1 MKRLIFILSAML
13 LGFAAH
19 NAYAQEYSTEVEV
32 IAATETVVEEA
43 VLEEQIMMPEP
54 TFMQMYGMW
63 FLLLTPALIAGFI
76 VMIVMIVIVVKRRR
90 RHNDELTMLKEENE
104 RLQREA
110 EIARLKEEN
119 ERLRNNLK

>member
-19 NAYAQEYSTEVEV
+19 NAYSQEYSTEDEV
-32 IAATETVVEEA
+32 IAVVEAVVEEA
-43 VLEEQIMMPEP
+43 DLEEQIMMPEP

-63 FLLLTPALIAGFI
+63 FLLLTPALIAGI
-76 VMIVMIVIVVKRRR
+76 IVMIVIVIKRRR
-90 RHNDELTMLKEENE
+90 RRNDELAMLKEENA
-104 RLQREA
+104 RLQRKA

>member
-19 NAYAQEYSTEVEV
+19 NAYAQEYSTEDEV
-32 IAATETVVEEA
+32 IAAVEA
-43 VLEEQIMMPEP
+43 VIEAAALEEQIMMPEP

-63 FLLLTPALIAGFI
+63 FLLLTPALIAGI
-76 VMIVMIVIVVKRRR
+76 IVMIVIVVKRRR
-90 RHNDELTMLKEENE
+90 RRNDELAMLKEENE

>member
-13 LGFAAH
+13 LGFAVH
-19 NAYAQEYSTEVEV
+19 NAYAQEYSTEDEV
-32 IAATETVVEEA
+32 IAAVEA
-43 VLEEQIMMPEP
+43 VIEAAALEEQIMMPEP

-63 FLLLTPALIAGFI
+63 FLLLTPALIAGI
-76 VMIVMIVIVVKRRR
+76 IVMIVIVVKRRR
-90 RHNDELTMLKEENE
+90 RRNDELAMLKEENA

>member
-19 NAYAQEYSTEVEV
+19 NAYAQEYSTEDEV
-32 IAATETVVEEA
+32 IAAVEA
-43 VLEEQIMMPEP
+43 VIEAAALEEQIMMPEP

-63 FLLLTPALIAGFI
+63 FLLLTPALIAGI
-76 VMIVMIVIVVKRRR
+76 IVMIVIVVKRRR
-90 RHNDELTMLKEENE
+90 RRNDELAMLKEENA
-104 RLQREA
+104 RLQRKA

>member
-19 NAYAQEYSTEVEV
+19 NAYAQEYSNEAEV
-32 IAATETVVEEA
+32 IAVAETVVEET

-54 TFMQMYGMW
+54 TFMQEFGFW
-63 FLLLTPALIAGFI
+63 FLLLTPAFIAGF
-76 VMIVMIVIVVKRRR
+76 IVMIVIVVKRRR
-90 RHNDELTMLKEENE
+90 HNDELAMLKEENK

>member
-1 MKRLIFILSAML
+1 MKRLIFILSAIL

-32 IAATETVVEEA
+32 ITATETVVEEA
-43 VLEEQIMMPEP
+43 ALEEQIMMPEP

-63 FLLLTPALIAGFI
+63 FLLLTPALIAGF
-76 VMIVMIVIVVKRRR
+76 IVMIVIVVKRRR

>member
-76 VMIVMIVIVVKRRR
+76 VMIVIVVKRR

>member
-13 LGFAAH
+13 LGCAAH
-19 NAYAQEYSTEVEV
+19 NAYAQEYSTEAEV
-32 IAATETVVEEA
+32 IAVTGTVVDEA

-63 FLLLTPALIAGFI
+63 FLLLTPALIAGI
-76 VMIVMIVIVVKRRR
+76 IVMIVIVVKRRR
-90 RHNDELTMLKEENE
+90 RRNDELAMLKEENA
-104 RLQREA
+104 RLQRKA

>member
-19 NAYAQEYSTEVEV
+19 NAYAQEYSTEDEV
-32 IAATETVVEEA
+32 IAAVEA
-43 VLEEQIMMPEP
+43 VIETAALEEQIMMPEP

-63 FLLLTPALIAGFI
+63 FLLLTPALIAGI
-76 VMIVMIVIVVKRRR
+76 IVMIVIVVKRRR
-90 RHNDELTMLKEENE
+90 RHNDELAMLKEENE

>member
-1 MKRLIFILSAML
+1 MKRVIFILSAML

-19 NAYAQEYSTEVEV
+19 NAYAQEYSTEDEV
-32 IAATETVVEEA
+32 IAAVEA
-43 VLEEQIMMPEP
+43 VIEAAALEEQTMMPEP

-63 FLLLTPALIAGFI
+63 FLLLTPALIAGI
-76 VMIVMIVIVVKRRR
+76 IVMIVIVVKRRR
-90 RHNDELTMLKEENE
+90 RRNDELAMLKEENE

>member
-19 NAYAQEYSTEVEV
+19 NAYAQEYSTEDEV
-32 IAATETVVEEA
+32 IAAVEA
-43 VLEEQIMMPEP
+43 VIEAAALEEQIMMPEP

-76 VMIVMIVIVVKRRR
+76 VMIVIVVKRRR
-90 RHNDELTMLKEENE
+90 RRNDELAMLKEENE

>member
-19 NAYAQEYSTEVEV
+19 NAYAQEYSTEDEV
-32 IAATETVVEEA
+32 IAAVEA
-43 VLEEQIMMPEP
+43 VIEAAALEEQIMIPEP

-76 VMIVMIVIVVKRRR
+76 VMIVIVVKRRR
-90 RHNDELTMLKEENE
+90 RRNDELAMLKEENE
-104 RLQREA
+104 RLQRKA

>member
-1 MKRLIFILSAML
+1 MKRLIFILSTML

-19 NAYAQEYSTEVEV
+19 NAYAQEYSTEDEV
-32 IAATETVVEEA
+32 IAAVEA
-43 VLEEQIMMPEP
+43 VIEAAALEEQIMMPEP

-63 FLLLTPALIAGFI
+63 FLLLTPALIAGII
-76 VMIVMIVIVVKRRR
+76 VMIVSVVKRRR
-90 RHNDELTMLKEENE
+90 RRNDELAMLKEENE

>member
-19 NAYAQEYSTEVEV
+19 NAYAQEYSTEDEV
-32 IAATETVVEEA
+32 IAAVEA
-43 VLEEQIMMPEP
+43 VIEAAALEEQIMMPEP

-63 FLLLTPALIAGFI
+63 FLLLTPALIAGI
-76 VMIVMIVIVVKRRR
+76 IVMIVIVVKRRR
-90 RHNDELTMLKEENE
+90 RRNDELAILKEENE

>member
-32 IAATETVVEEA
+32 IAATETVVEET
-43 VLEEQIMMPEP
+43 VIEEQIMVPEP

-63 FLLLTPALIAGFI
+63 FLLLTPALIAGF
-76 VMIVMIVIVVKRRR
+76 IVMIVIVVKRRR

-119 ERLRNNLK
+119 ERLRNYLK

>member
-19 NAYAQEYSTEVEV
+19 NAYAQEYSTEDEV
-32 IAATETVVEEA
+32 IAAVEA
-43 VLEEQIMMPEP
+43 VIEAAALEEQIMMPEP

-76 VMIVMIVIVVKRRR
+76 VMIVIVVKRRR
-90 RHNDELTMLKEENE
+90 RRNDELAMLKEENK

>member
-1 MKRLIFILSAML
+1 ML

-19 NAYAQEYSTEVEV
+19 NAYAQEYSTEAEA
-32 IAATETVVEEA
+32 IAVVETVVEE
-43 VLEEQIMMPEP
+43 VTSVEPMMAPEP
-54 TFMQMYGMW
+54 TSMQMYGMW
-63 FLLLTPALIAGFI
+63 FLLLTPALIAGI
-76 VMIVMIVIVVKRRR
+76 IVMIVIVVKRRR
-90 RHNDELTMLKEENE
+90 RHNDELAMLKEENA

>member
-1 MKRLIFILSAML
+1 MKRLIFILSTML

-19 NAYAQEYSTEVEV
+19 NAYAQEYSTEDEV
-32 IAATETVVEEA
+32 IAAVEA
-43 VLEEQIMMPEP
+43 VIEAADLEEQIMMPEP

-76 VMIVMIVIVVKRRR
+76 VMIVIVVKRRR
-90 RHNDELTMLKEENE
+90 RQNDELAMLKEENA
-104 RLQREA
+104 RLQRKA

>member
-1 MKRLIFILSAML
+1 MKRLIFILSTML

-19 NAYAQEYSTEVEV
+19 NAYAQEYSTEDEV
-32 IAATETVVEEA
+32 IAAVEA
-43 VLEEQIMMPEP
+43 VIEAADLEEQIMMPEP

-76 VMIVMIVIVVKRRR
+76 VMIVIVVKRRR
-90 RHNDELTMLKEENE
+90 RRNDKLAMLKEENE

>member
-19 NAYAQEYSTEVEV
+19 NAYAQEYSTEAEV
-32 IAATETVVEEA
+32 IAAVETVVEEA

-63 FLLLTPALIAGFI
+63 FLLLTPALIAGI
-76 VMIVMIVIVVKRRR
+76 IVMIVIVVKRRR
-90 RHNDELTMLKEENE
+90 RRRHNDELAMLKEENA

>member
-19 NAYAQEYSTEVEV
+19 NAYAQEYSTEDEV
-32 IAATETVVEEA
+32 IAALEA
-43 VLEEQIMMPEP
+43 VIEASALEEQIMMPEP

-63 FLLLTPALIAGFI
+63 FLLLTPALIAGII
-76 VMIVMIVIVVKRRR
+76 VIVVIVVKRRR
-90 RHNDELTMLKEENE
+90 RRNDELTMLKEENE

>member
-19 NAYAQEYSTEVEV
+19 NAYAQEYSTEDEV
-32 IAATETVVEEA
+32 IAAVEA
-43 VLEEQIMMPEP
+43 VIEAAALEEQVMMPEP

-63 FLLLTPALIAGFI
+63 FLLLTPALIAGI
-76 VMIVMIVIVVKRRR
+76 IVMIVIVVKRRR
-90 RHNDELTMLKEENE
+90 RRNDELAMLKEENA
-104 RLQREA
+104 RLQRKA

>member
-1 MKRLIFILSAML
+1 MKRLLLILVVAL
-13 LGFAAH
+13 FGFAAH
-19 NAYAQEYSTEVEV
+19 NAYAQEYSTEDEV
-32 IAATETVVEEA
+32 IAAVEA
-43 VLEEQIMMPEP
+43 VIEAAALEEQIMMPEP

-76 VMIVMIVIVVKRRR
+76 VMIVIVVKRRR
-90 RHNDELTMLKEENE
+90 RRNDELAMLKEENE
-104 RLQREA
+104 RLQRKA

>member
-1 MKRLIFILSAML
+1 MKRLIFILSTML

-19 NAYAQEYSTEVEV
+19 NAYAQEYSTEDEV
-32 IAATETVVEEA
+32 IAAVEA
-43 VLEEQIMMPEP
+43 VIEAAALEEQIMMPEP

-76 VMIVMIVIVVKRRR
+76 VMIVIVVKRRR
-90 RHNDELTMLKEENE
+90 RRNDELAMLKEENE

>member
-1 MKRLIFILSAML
+1 MKRLIFILSTML

-19 NAYAQEYSTEVEV
+19 NAYAQEYSTEDEV
-32 IAATETVVEEA
+32 IAAVEA
-43 VLEEQIMMPEP
+43 VIEAAALEEQIMMPEP

-63 FLLLTPALIAGFI
+63 FLLLTPALIAGI
-76 VMIVMIVIVVKRRR
+76 IVMIVIVVKRRR
-90 RHNDELTMLKEENE
+90 RRNDELAMLKEENA

>member
-1 MKRLIFILSAML
+1 MKRLIFILSTML

-19 NAYAQEYSTEVEV
+19 NAYAQEYSTEDEV
-32 IAATETVVEEA
+32 IAAVEA
-43 VLEEQIMMPEP
+43 VIEAADLEEQIMMPEP

-63 FLLLTPALIAGFI
+63 FLLLTPALIAGI
-76 VMIVMIVIVVKRRR
+76 IVMIVIVVKRRR
-90 RHNDELTMLKEENE
+90 RHNDELAMLKEENA

>member
-1 MKRLIFILSAML
+1 MKRLIFILSTML

-19 NAYAQEYSTEVEV
+19 NAYAQEYSTEDEV
-32 IAATETVVEEA
+32 IAAVEA
-43 VLEEQIMMPEP
+43 VIEAADLEEQIMMPEP

-63 FLLLTPALIAGFI
+63 FLLLTPALIAGI
-76 VMIVMIVIVVKRRR
+76 IVMIVIVVKRRR
-90 RHNDELTMLKEENE
+90 RHNDELAMLKEENA

-119 ERLRNNLK
+119 ERLRINLK

>member
-76 VMIVMIVIVVKRRR
+76 VMIVIVVKRRR

>member
-19 NAYAQEYSTEVEV
+19 NAYAQEYSTEDEV
-32 IAATETVVEEA
+32 IAAVEA
-43 VLEEQIMMPEP
+43 VIEAAALEEQIMMPEP

-63 FLLLTPALIAGFI
+63 FLLLTPALIAGII
-76 VMIVMIVIVVKRRR
+76 VIVVIVVKRRR
-90 RHNDELTMLKEENE
+90 RRNDELAMLKEENE

>member
-1 MKRLIFILSAML
+1 ML

-19 NAYAQEYSTEVEV
+19 NAYAQEYSTEAEV
-32 IAATETVVEEA
+32 IAAVETVVEEA

-76 VMIVMIVIVVKRRR
+76 VMIVIVVKRRR
-90 RHNDELTMLKEENE
+90 RHNDELAMLKEEN
-104 RLQREA
+104 
-110 EIARLKEEN
+110 ARLTQGRDCETQRG
-119 ERLRNNLK
+119 ERTLA

>member
-1 MKRLIFILSAML
+1 ML

-19 NAYAQEYSTEVEV
+19 NAYAQEYSTEDEV
-32 IAATETVVEEA
+32 IAAVEA
-43 VLEEQIMMPEP
+43 VIEAAALEEQIMMPKP

-63 FLLLTPALIAGFI
+63 FLLLTPALIAGI
-76 VMIVMIVIVVKRRR
+76 IVMIVIVVKRRR
-90 RHNDELTMLKEENE
+90 RRNDELAMLKEENE
-104 RLQREA
+104 RLQRKA

>member
-19 NAYAQEYSTEVEV
+19 NAYAQEYSTEDEV
-32 IAATETVVEEA
+32 IAAVEA
-43 VLEEQIMMPEP
+43 VIEAAALEEQIMMPEP

-63 FLLLTPALIAGFI
+63 FLLLTPALIAGI
-76 VMIVMIVIVVKRRR
+76 IVMIVIVVKRRR
-90 RHNDELTMLKEENE
+90 RHNDELAMLKEENA

>member
-19 NAYAQEYSTEVEV
+19 NAYAQEYSTEDEV
-32 IAATETVVEEA
+32 IAAVEA
-43 VLEEQIMMPEP
+43 VIEAAALEEQIMMPEP

-63 FLLLTPALIAGFI
+63 FLLLTPALIAGII
-76 VMIVMIVIVVKRRR
+76 VIVVIVVKRRR
-90 RHNDELTMLKEENE
+90 RRNDELAMLKEKNE

>member
-1 MKRLIFILSAML
+1 MKRLIFILSTML

-19 NAYAQEYSTEVEV
+19 NAYAQEYSTEDEV
-32 IAATETVVEEA
+32 IAAVEAVIEEA

-76 VMIVMIVIVVKRRR
+76 VMIVIVVKRRR
-90 RHNDELTMLKEENE
+90 RRNDELAMLKEENA
-104 RLQREA
+104 RLQRKA